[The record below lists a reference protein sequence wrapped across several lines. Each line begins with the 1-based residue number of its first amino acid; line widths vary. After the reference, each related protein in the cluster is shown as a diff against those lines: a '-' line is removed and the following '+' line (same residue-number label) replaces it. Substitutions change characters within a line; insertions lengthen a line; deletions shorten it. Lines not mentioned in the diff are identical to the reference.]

1 MTYFNNITKLNDISL
16 NFELKNVKLSL
27 ANALRR
33 IIIADIP
40 INSINFDDIEVLENT
55 SMLHNFYLSKR
66 LVLFPIK
73 YLGNPENIIVKLNK
87 TNNEDHMIDILSS
100 DFEIYN
106 DTSPIS
112 PKDFF
117 ISDEILFGKL
127 KPGQSV
133 QLNAKVISNIA
144 KYNTSAFSP
153 VSKSVLTYKVDENAL
168 NEAKGKMSIDE
179 QEKFVKDNREFYYY
193 KNENDE
199 PTIFELSI
207 ESLGTIDPTD
217 LVTKAIQILKTKLE
231 IVAEAV
237 EGGKGADNLGVST
250 FPKGADNLGV
260 STFPKGADEDK
271 VDVNL
276 SKKLFEA
283 YDFTIYNEDDTLA
296 NFINQY
302 LHSEPLT
309 KYSGYLLMHPKDKKI
324 TITLALRDK
333 NTEEENK
340 KFFVSVVKQLMK
352 KCDELANEWKVA
364 MTGKTEVKPTTVVKR
379 KLKVKK

>member
-1 MTYFNNITKLNDISL
+1 MTYFNNIVKPNDVSL
-16 NFELKNVKLSL
+16 NFELKNVKLGL

-33 IIIADIP
+33 IIISDIP
-40 INSINFDDIEVLENT
+40 INCINFDDIEVLENT

-66 LVLFPIK
+66 LSLFPIK
-73 YLGNPENIIVKLNK
+73 YLGNPENILVKLNK
-87 TNNEDHMIDILSS
+87 TNNEDHMMDILSG

-106 DTSPIS
+106 DTSSIS

-133 QLNAKVISNIA
+133 HLNAKVISNVA

-168 NEAKGKMSIDE
+168 TKAKNELPIEE
-179 QEKFVKDNREFYYY
+179 QERFIRDNREFYYY
-193 KNENDE
+193 KNELDE

-217 LVTKAIQILKTKLE
+217 LVTKAIEILKTKLE
-231 IVAEAV
+231 TVANAV
-237 EGGKGADNLGVST
+237 EEGEKNNLGVST
-250 FPKGADNLGV
+250 FSKGAN
-260 STFPKGADEDK
+260 EEK
-271 VDVNL
+271 VEVNL

-296 NFINQY
+296 NCINQY

-324 TITLALRDK
+324 TITLALKDK

-340 KFFVSVVKQLMK
+340 KFFVNVVKQLVK
-352 KCDELANEWKVA
+352 KCDELASEWKVA
-364 MTGKTEVKPTTVVKR
+364 MTGKTEPKSEPTVVKR
-379 KLKVKK
+379 KLKIKK